1 MTITRQEIED
11 FLYNEAELL
20 DEWKMKEWVALF
32 TENGTYAVPPIGSP
46 NANPLSSLYLVNDNR
61 ERLEHRALR
70 LLKKEAHVEYPHSS
84 VVHNVYNVRIVDNQD
99 DVITVKCNFSAY
111 RAKRDFLDNY
121 VGVNEYQ
128 LVKEDGELK
137 ILSKRVILKNECFTS
152 TRKSKYYFIR
162 FNNAI

>member
-70 LLKKEAHVEYPHSS
+70 LLKKEAHVEYPHSQTLHS
-84 VVHNVYNVRIVDNQD
+84 YSNVRIVNNEE
-99 DVITVKCNFSAY
+99 DVVAVRCNFITY
-111 RAKRDFLDNY
+111 RAKRDFLDTY
-121 VGVNEYQ
+121 VGVNEYT

-137 ILSKRVILKNECFTS
+137 IQSKKVILKLEALRPQGKVS
-152 TRKSKYYFIR
+152 ILL
-162 FNNAI
+162 

>member
-46 NANPLSSLYLVNDNR
+46 DANPLSSLYLVNDNR

-70 LLKKEAHVEYPHSS
+70 LLKKEAHVEYPHSTTIR
-84 VVHNVYNVRIVDNQD
+84 NVNNVRIKGQEGDSLHVR
-99 DVITVKCNFSAY
+99 CNFSTY
-111 RAKRDFLDNY
+111 RTKREVLDCF
-121 VGVNEYQ
+121 VGVNDYK
-128 LVKEDGELK
+128 LIVKDDKIMIQDKKVTLK
-137 ILSKRVILKNECFTS
+137 HDSLRPHGKISLIL
-152 TRKSKYYFIR
+152 
-162 FNNAI
+162 